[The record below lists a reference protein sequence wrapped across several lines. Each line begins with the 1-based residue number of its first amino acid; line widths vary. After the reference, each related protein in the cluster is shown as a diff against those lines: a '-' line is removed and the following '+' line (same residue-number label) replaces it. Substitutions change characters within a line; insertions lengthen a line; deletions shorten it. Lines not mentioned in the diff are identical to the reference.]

1 MTRFMVWIEENAVF
15 VPGEIE
21 EIDLIWV
28 WVLKLTCSLCGGQ
41 NWPGVCV
48 RAENDLFLVW
58 GSTSLVF
65 VLVVETNLV
74 LYVGRKS
81 LDFSVSIEIEFV
93 FVWVVEIDLI

>member
-1 MTRFMVWIEENAVF
+1 MTCFF
-15 VPGEIE
+15 
-21 EIDLIWV
+21 
-28 WVLKLTCSLCGGQ
+28 
-41 NWPGVCV
+41 V
-48 RAENDLFLVW
+48 RAVNVLFIMWTLID
-58 GSTSLVF
+58 LVF

>member
-1 MTRFMVWIEENAVF
+1 MWTL
-15 VPGEIE
+15 
-21 EIDLIWV
+21 ID
-28 WVLKLTCSLCGGQ
+28 
-41 NWPGVCV
+41 
-48 RAENDLFLVW
+48 
-58 GSTSLVF
+58 LVF

>member
-1 MTRFMVWIEENAVF
+1 MILLCSGRYSFGFHEWI
-15 VPGEIE
+15 
-21 EIDLIWV
+21 
-28 WVLKLTCSLCGGQ
+28 
-41 NWPGVCV
+41 
-48 RAENDLFLVW
+48 ENDLVR
-58 GSTSLVF
+58 GSQLTCFFVRAVNVLFIMWTLIDLVF